1 MAEKENIEELNEEL
15 NKKSQETEEV
25 LEETEEAQ
33 DEENQDNPENKLKE
47 MEEKLKE
54 WEDKYMR
61 LLAEYDNYQKRTKK
75 EKDQRYADAVIDTV
89 AAFLP
94 VADNLERAQAVDTQ
108 SEEAKNVLEG
118 VNLVMKQFKDTLSK
132 LDVSEIKAVGE
143 EFNPNIHDAIMHIED
158 ENMTENVIVE
168 EFMKGYIYK
177 NDRVVRHSMVKVA
190 N

>member
-1 MAEKENIEELNEEL
+1 MAEIENNEEL
-15 NKKSQETEEV
+15 NTESPETAEEV
-25 LEETEEAQ
+25 VEDTAEETEVQ
-33 DEENQDNPENKLKE
+33 EEVVDSPDDKLSDLEGKV
-47 MEEKLKE
+47 KE

-61 LLAEYDNYQKRTKK
+61 LLAEYDNYQKRTRK
-75 EKDQRYADAVIDTV
+75 EKDARYADAVIDTV

-94 VADNLERAQAVDTQ
+94 VADNLERAQSVEVE
-108 SEEAKNVLEG
+108 SEEAKSVLEG

-132 LDVSEIKAVGE
+132 LDVSEIQAVGE
-143 EFNPNIHDAIMHIED
+143 EFNPNIHNAIMHIED

-177 NDRVVRHSMVKVA
+177 DERVVRHSMVKVA